1 MAVDFNI
8 LARVPTIGSQIMAG
22 QEAGREAAARNMLLQ
37 QRQLEFQQAQ
47 EDRQRRL
54 REEQI
59 FDQAA
64 QMIRQ
69 SGLDPEDP
77 AVLQQFTAA
86 AVQSRNPQLMSLA
99 TTMSE
104 RMAKRR
110 QEKADA
116 AAVAAIAAR
125 RRGEAPAGAPAPTEV
140 ASMPEAPAAAAAPM
154 AAPTAA
160 AAPAAEPYVPLEK
173 QPPMSPG
180 AAFLQTMSDDLTARG
195 FPPSLS
201 RGPSAAAT
209 AMPVGEFA
217 GQVMPAPSAE
227 GIAEGRGPVNALAPE
242 PAAPPVNAMLAR
254 PPAPAPAPAVQVA
267 GPAAM
272 PAAPKVDVAKLQ
284 TQLDTLQEDY
294 DDYIALGTE
303 AGRKA
308 AAALKPQM
316 GRLERQIRDAN
327 KAKESQSPLMRD
339 VVAFGFEPTPDGLA
353 KFEAAKRD
361 PDTVGTKEYNLAVKQ
376 GFKGTLLDY
385 KTKLAEAN
393 RSVTNVGIQ
402 AFEPANIQAQ
412 KEFISAASKQRETL
426 LNAPNIIENVNA
438 AKQLI
443 PGASAFMGTG
453 GEPLLNVASFLNNRL
468 GFSINTKGVTDATE
482 LRTRL
487 FESILENL
495 KKLDSQPTQQQ
506 QNALRDA
513 LGSLGTDPAALPRIL
528 DRIEDSLRNRVDR
541 YNKDVTSAE
550 QRGIKFPFEP
560 LIELPPRVRP
570 TAIPTTPA
578 GAPAAAPAAPSAAQ
592 PIYARNPTTNER
604 IMSTDGGRTWS
615 PAR

>member
-1 MAVDFNI
+1 MAVDYGM
-8 LARVPTIGSQIMAG
+8 LARVPTIGSRIMAG
-22 QEAGREAAARNMLLQ
+22 QEAGRAAAAQNMLLQ
-37 QRQLEFQQAQ
+37 QRAMEFQQAQ

-59 FDQAA
+59 FNQAA
-64 QMIRQ
+64 EMIRQ

-77 AVLQQFTAA
+77 KVLQQFTAA

-110 QEKADA
+110 QERADA

-125 RRGEAPAGAPAPTEV
+125 RRGEAPAGAPAPAE
-140 ASMPEAPAAAAAPM
+140 AAPMLEAPAAVAAPVLEAPPPEVSPVARAQAEQPRPYFYGQGTFAGTEPTAM
-154 AAPTAA
+154 AAPVGAGIEPVRTDLPAQDMYADLAA
-160 AAPAAEPYVPLEK
+160 ANKLAP
-173 QPPMSPG
+173 
-180 AAFLQTMSDDLTARG
+180 
-195 FPPSLS
+195 
-201 RGPSAAAT
+201 
-209 AMPVGEFA
+209 
-217 GQVMPAPSAE
+217 PAPV
-227 GIAEGRGPVNALAPE
+227 VNRMMA
-242 PAAPPVNAMLAR
+242 
-254 PPAPAPAPAVQVA
+254 APAPAPAVQVA

-272 PAAPKVDVAKLQ
+272 PAAPKVDVDKLQ
-284 TQLDTLQEDY
+284 KQLDDLQEDY
-294 DDYIALGTE
+294 DEYSGLGTE

-316 GRLERQIRDAN
+316 GRLERQIRDAS
-327 KAKESQSPLMRD
+327 KTKERESPLMRD
-339 VVAFGFEPTPDGLA
+339 VVAFGFEPTADGLA

-385 KTKLAEAN
+385 KKELAEAG
-393 RSVTNVGIQ
+393 RTKVNVGVQ
-402 AFEPANIQAQ
+402 AFEPASIQAQ

-426 LNAPNIIENVNA
+426 INAPNIIENVNA

-443 PGASAFMGTG
+443 PSASAFMGKG
-453 GEPLLNVASFLNNRL
+453 GEPLLTAASFLNNRL

-482 LRTRL
+482 LNTRL
-487 FESILENL
+487 FEGILENL
-495 KKLDSQPTQQQ
+495 KRLDSQPTQQQ
-506 QNALRDA
+506 QNALREA

-541 YNKDVTSAE
+541 YNKDVTSAQ
-550 QRGIKFPFEP
+550 QRGVTFPYDP

-570 TAIPTTPA
+570 AAIPT
-578 GAPAAAPAAPSAAQ
+578 APAAAPAPAPAAAAAPAAGRAFPAPPQ
-592 PIYARNPTTNER
+592 TAIDMLKSGKGTDAQFDAIFGPGAAARAR
-604 IMSTDGGRTWS
+604 GGR
-615 PAR
+615 